1 MLFRGQFTITLDRA
15 RCGTAYK
22 YLVINKEEIY
32 YEELPEFPP
41 KYGYS
46 SIVNRS
52 LKIPEDR
59 IEPGGKLII
68 IMIHYDLSKRTSVLA
83 SDITGR

>member
-1 MLFRGQFTITLDRA
+1 MHFRGQLTITLDRA

-22 YLVINKEEIY
+22 YLMDNKGELY

-52 LKIPEDR
+52 LKIPENY
-59 IEPGGKLII
+59 IEPGGK
-68 IMIHYDLSKRTSVLA
+68 
-83 SDITGR
+83 